1 MVCIALGWV
10 SRGIYEDAKAYRRLT
25 ETVRETHALTRASV
39 AASNKV
45 EESAAQLKTAAI
57 DAYRRFDELYKQSIE
72 KAEPPSEKCSNDAK
86 PTRPVALHVPA
97 QSKTSAVSPLDIELD
112 RHLVGLLNDVRNAG
126 SRHAPVS
133 DHGQSPTASP
143 DKGQYGQRFN

>member
-1 MVCIALGWV
+1 M
-10 SRGIYEDAKAYRRLT
+10 
-25 ETVRETHALTRASV
+25 RETHALTRASV
-39 AASNKV
+39 AASNEV

-72 KAEPPSEKCSNDAK
+72 KAETPSEKCSNDAK

-112 RHLVGLLNDVRNAG
+112 RHLIGLLNDVRNAG
-126 SRHAPVS
+126 LRHAPGS
-133 DHGQSPTASP
+133 CDDQGSAPSP
-143 DKGQYGQRFN
+143 D